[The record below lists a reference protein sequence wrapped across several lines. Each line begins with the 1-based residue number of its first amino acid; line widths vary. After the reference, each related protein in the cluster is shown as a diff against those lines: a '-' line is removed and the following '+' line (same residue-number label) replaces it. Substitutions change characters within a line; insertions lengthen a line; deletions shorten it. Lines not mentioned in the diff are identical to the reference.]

1 MTKQLIFS
9 NLNLK
14 LYQLPYSSKFDFEI
28 ETPLENGDSMSLKTC
43 DNSRLCKW
51 LENGGVCADRLQ
63 ALDLI
68 NNNLVS

>member
-1 MTKQLIFS
+1 MNKQLIFS

-28 ETPLENGDSMSLKTC
+28 ETPLENGDCLSFKTT
-43 DNSRLCKW
+43 DNARLCKW

-68 NNNLVS
+68 NHGLVR

>member
-14 LYQLPYSSKFDFEI
+14 LYQLPYSNSFDFEI
-28 ETPLENGDSMSLKTC
+28 ETPLENGNCMSLKTS
-43 DNSRLCKW
+43 DNAVLCKW

-68 NNNLVS
+68 NHGFVM